1 MAKESNMERD
11 KVRAEF
17 VAMIQPFVRN
27 LNPDQIQDDTLL
39 VDDLNV
45 NSARLV
51 DIMLE
56 MEDRFAIRID
66 DEEAGALTTVGGAV
80 DLIVAKKRRAA

>member
-1 MAKESNMERD
+1 MERD
-11 KVRAEF
+11 QIRTEF
-17 VAMIQPFVRN
+17 VTMIQPFVRN
-27 LNPDQIQDDTLL
+27 MNVDEIGDDTLL

-80 DLIVAKKRRAA
+80 DLVAAKKRQAI